1 LRKAGFCFKI
11 IMSMV
16 TKTKILT
23 GLLLALFFPV
33 GTSLAQYASPSYQVD
48 ETFFGSGGN
57 LENSSANYKAKT
69 AAGELGVGNVSSPNF
84 QAYPGF
90 NTSDRILLEVNV
102 AGGVFDFGIL
112 DTSQVHA
119 RTTTFTVRDY
129 LSSGYSVQLTGSPPR
144 NGSYILSAMNSAAS
158 SNPGTEQFGVN
169 LVANNLSGPGPF
181 GAAPSQV
188 PDSTFGFGFAAS
200 PYDTPNLFKY
210 VEGDTV
216 AQSDKSTGITQYTL
230 SMIANVS
237 RTTAGG
243 AFGTSLFVRAV
254 PTY

>member
-1 LRKAGFCFKI
+1 MLMI
-11 IMSMV
+11 
-16 TKTKILT
+16 TKTKILI
-23 GLLLALFFPV
+23 GLLLTFIFPV
-33 GTSLAQYASPSYQVD
+33 GTSLAQYTSPNYQVD

-57 LENSSANYKAKT
+57 LDNASANYKAKT

-90 NTSDRILLEVNV
+90 NTTDRILLEVNV
-102 AGGVFDFGIL
+102 NGGVFDFGVL

-119 RTTTFTVRDY
+119 RTTTFTIRDY
-129 LSSGYSVQLTGSPPR
+129 LSSGYTVQMVGTPPR
-144 NGSYILSAMNSAAS
+144 NGSYTLAPMSSAAS
-158 SNPGTEQFGVN
+158 SNPGTEQFGIN

-188 PDSTFGFGFAAS
+188 PDSTFGFGFAVS

-216 AQSDKSTGITQYTL
+216 AESDQSTGVTQYTL

>member
-1 LRKAGFCFKI
+1 
-11 IMSMV
+11 MV
-16 TKTKILT
+16 TKTKILI
-23 GLLLALFFPV
+23 GLLLAFIFPV
-33 GTSLAQYASPSYQVD
+33 GTSLAQYTSPNYQVD

-57 LENSSANYKAKT
+57 LENASANYKAKT

-90 NTSDRILLEVNV
+90 NTTDRILLEVNV
-102 AGGVFDFGIL
+102 AGGVFDFGVL
-112 DTSQVHA
+112 DTSQPHA

-129 LSSGYSVQLTGSPPR
+129 LSSGYSVQLLGSPPR
-144 NGSYILSAMNSAAS
+144 NGSYTLAAMSTAAS

-169 LVANNLSGPGPF
+169 LAANNLSGPGPF
-181 GAAPSQV
+181 GATPSQV
-188 PDSTFGFGFAAS
+188 PDSTFGFGVADS
-200 PYDTPNLFKY
+200 PYDTSNLFKY

-216 AQSDKSTGITQYTL
+216 AHSDKSTGVTQYTL
-230 SMIANVS
+230 SMIANIS